1 MNMKVLSR
9 LLMTVVLLSGL
20 AYGSYAFGRFVLS
33 TRLFGASVA
42 PARGSNFALGS
53 SPRVDGAVTRR
64 TTLKGQSRV
73 ELEVLPA
80 QDAGP
85 GPEPPSISNLE
96 RETRDKPYVSAAP
109 PRTRLITPKNFKA
122 PRAFSRI
129 NADDNGNISTRRRFR
144 SDDNQFSSSNREEER
159 PRRRRRRRRRT
170 VDSSSTSR
178 TRTVRS
184 QRSDSSSDGESS
196 GSSEGRRSR
205 RRESTRDSSSQE
217 SRSEAPRR
225 ERSDSPTPRAESGS
239 SGGSSDGGES
249 PIPQPE

>member
-1 MNMKVLSR
+1 MSMKVLSR
-9 LLMTVVLLSGL
+9 LLMTVVLLGGL

-33 TRLFGASVA
+33 TRLFGTSVA
-42 PARGSNFALGS
+42 PAKNSNFALGS
-53 SPRVDGAVTRR
+53 SPRVDRAVTRR

-96 RETRDKPYVSAAP
+96 RETQDKPYVSSAP

-122 PRAFSRI
+122 PRAFSRT
-129 NADDNGNISTRRRFR
+129 DTGDNNIISTRQRLR
-144 SDDNQFSSSNREEER
+144 SDDDRFSSSGREEER
-159 PRRRRRRRRRT
+159 PRRRRRRRRRRT

-178 TRTVRS
+178 TATARS
-184 QRSDSSSDGESS
+184 ERSASSDGESS
-196 GSSEGRRSR
+196 GSEGRRSR
-205 RRESTRDSSSQE
+205 RRESARDSQREE

-225 ERSDSPTPRAESGS
+225 ERSASPTPRAESGS